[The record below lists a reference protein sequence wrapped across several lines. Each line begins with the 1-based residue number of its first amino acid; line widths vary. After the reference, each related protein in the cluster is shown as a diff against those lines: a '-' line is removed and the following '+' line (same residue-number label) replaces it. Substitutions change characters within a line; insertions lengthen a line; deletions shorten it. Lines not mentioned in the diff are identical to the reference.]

1 MYIVFS
7 TNKIKAEHLDE
18 FLAQVRIHAANSN
31 AEPGCV
37 RYDVMQDADDP
48 QTICLHEVFRDE
60 DAFHAHQTYDFYKD
74 WMTRSKDWRH
84 AEHRVRHVLD
94 YVFRSEDG

>member
-18 FLAQVRIHAANSN
+18 FLSQVRIHAANSN
-31 AEPGCV
+31 AELGCV
-37 RYDVMQDADDP
+37 RYDVMQDTTDP
-48 QTICLHEVFRDE
+48 QTICLQEVFADE
-60 DAFHAHQTYDFYKD
+60 DAFRAHQANDFYKD
-74 WMTRSKDWRH
+74 WMARSRKWRH
-84 AEHRVRHVLD
+84 AEFRTRHVLD

>member
-18 FLAQVRIHAANSN
+18 FLAQVRVHAANSN

-37 RYDVMQDADDP
+37 RYDVMQDTTDP
-48 QTICLHEVFRDE
+48 QTVCLQEVFLNE
-60 DAFHAHQTYDFYKD
+60 DAFHAHQANDFYKD
-74 WMTRSKDWRH
+74 WMARSKDWRH
-84 AEHRVRHVLD
+84 AEYRVRHVLD

>member
-18 FLAQVRIHAANSN
+18 FLSQVRIHAANSN

-37 RYDVMQDADDP
+37 RYDVMQDTTDP
-48 QTICLHEVFRDE
+48 QTVCLNEVFLNE
-60 DAFHAHQTYDFYKD
+60 DAFHAHQANDFYKD
-74 WMTRSKDWRH
+74 WMARSKDWRH
-84 AEHRVRHVLD
+84 AEYRVRHVLD